1 MRLDRFI
8 SNLARFNRQD
18 ARQLLASGRLQVDG
32 QTVRDGQLQIRAFN
46 RIELDNEVLQAG
58 KAARFYMLHKP
69 PGYVSATQ
77 HPQHPSVL
85 DLLDVPDKHELHLAG
100 RLDLNTSGLLLITND
115 GHWSRQLTLPGSHLP
130 KVYRVTTEQ
139 PITAE
144 YAEAFSRGLYFA
156 YENLTTLPAIL
167 EILATHEARL
177 TLHEGRY
184 HQVKRMFGHFRN
196 RVLDLHRERIGT
208 LHLGELSSGAWRPLT
223 VQEVRQLQPQPP
235 TALAGGR
242 STD

>member
-32 QTVRDGQLQIRAFN
+32 QTVRDGQLQIREFN
-46 RIELDNEVLQAG
+46 RVELDHEVLQAG
-58 KAARFYMLHKP
+58 KPARFYMLHKP
-69 PGYVSATQ
+69 TGYVSATV
-77 HPQHPSVL
+77 HPQHPTVL

-130 KVYRVTTEQ
+130 KAYRVRTEH

-144 YAEAFSRGLYFA
+144 YADVFARGLYFA
-156 YENLTTLPAIL
+156 YEDLTTLPAEL
-167 EILATHEARL
+167 QILAAHEARL

-184 HQVKRMFGHFRN
+184 HQVKRMFGYFRN
-196 RVLDLHRERIGT
+196 RVIDLHRESIGA
-208 LHLGELSSGAWRPLT
+208 LHLGELPCGAWRTLT

-235 TALAGGR
+235 TASAVER